1 MFMNPGSILI
11 LLVFIVC
18 VALIIRSFIKIIKT
32 DWVVAVVDVIV
43 MVRQIIVAV
52 VIQKGQIPSINE

>member
-1 MFMNPGSILI
+1 MSMNLGSILI

-32 DWVVAVVDVIV
+32 DWVFAVVDVIV

>member
-1 MFMNPGSILI
+1 MSMNPGSILI
-11 LLVFIVC
+11 LLVLIVC
-18 VALIIRSFIKIIKT
+18 VALIIRSLIKIIKT
-32 DWVVAVVDVIV
+32 DWVVAVVDVVV